1 MRPITFFLFLLI
13 GCAGTHG
20 NVMGEATN
28 ASAVAE
34 DYPIKP
40 VRLIEPF
47 GAGGGPDLLARAL
60 GQQLSPLGGQAV
72 TVANLPAA
80 GATGRAPPVA
90 ESRPGTE
97 TLRR

>member
-1 MRPITFFLFLLI
+1 VRLSMRPITFFLFLLI
-13 GCAGTHG
+13 GCAGIHG

-60 GQQLSPLGGQAV
+60 AQQLSSPR
-72 TVANLPAA
+72 NCN
-80 GATGRAPPVA
+80 
-90 ESRPGTE
+90 SRPLEKPWLHSTA
-97 TLRR
+97 